1 MGVTPERLSRLMLA
15 TGRNTLMEAAQV
27 LSSRVSMLQSP
38 QLDQID
44 MRLGFIGSKMDSI
57 ITQQGGAQA
66 AEKDQK
72 VIKIIMKQDEL
83 MIKK

>member
-27 LSSRVSMLQSP
+27 ISSRASLLQP
-38 QLDQID
+38 AQLDQIEI
-44 MRLGFIGSKMDSI
+44 RLGFIASKLDLI
-57 ITQQGGAQA
+57 VTQQGGAHA

-72 VIKIIMKQDEL
+72 VLSNI
-83 MIKK
+83 